1 MGGIM
6 QMIAHRRDTLEKRV
20 PRVIRKRQ
28 GGDRRVVVA
37 ERER

>member
-1 MGGIM
+1 M
-6 QMIAHRRDTLEKRV
+6 QMIAHRRDILERKRV

-28 GGDRRVVVA
+28 GGERRVVVA